1 MLISIASLIRKI
13 AADVEYTLTKVLN
26 PFLAELRQT
35 DPHSKIPTKELLE
48 KFFKIVDEVTGHGLD
63 EDKAAEIKEEAK
75 SITNPHKLLIYISNL
90 ALAGTKPSGGKRTL
104 KVYEEAV

>member
-26 PFLAELRQT
+26 PFLAELRKT
-35 DPHSKIPTKELLE
+35 DPHSKMPIKELLD
-48 KFFKIVDEVTGHGLD
+48 KFLKIVDDVTGRGLS
-63 EDKAAEIKEEAK
+63 EDKAAEIKEEAS

-90 ALAGTKPSGGKRTL
+90 ALAGSGK
-104 KVYEEAV
+104 KVFKANEETV